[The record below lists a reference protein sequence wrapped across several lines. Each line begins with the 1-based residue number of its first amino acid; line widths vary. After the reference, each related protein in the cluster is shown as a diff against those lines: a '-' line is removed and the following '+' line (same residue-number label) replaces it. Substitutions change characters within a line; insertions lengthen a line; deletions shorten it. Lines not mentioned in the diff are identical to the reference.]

1 MDGEQYQ
8 RVGETADDPTT
19 ADPIEIA
26 LEAVKTNPTPDSPA
40 RRLLFEQELLIK
52 AQRAQL
58 GRQRWRDLIVTAL
71 GVCVL
76 AIAGLFVWD
85 ASRANGVVV
94 EPFAVPPDMV
104 QQGLSGPVLATQFLD
119 KLTGMQAQTES
130 LRAHSTYANDWSDN
144 IAVEIP
150 NTGVSIGELR
160 SVLRQWLGHQ
170 TRLSGEVF
178 RLPGG
183 RIAVT
188 TRVGASPGTRT
199 EGTEAELDALLQQGA
214 EAVYAETQPYRYAAW
229 LTRQKRL
236 DEAKAVRLKL
246 ITGKDLNDR
255 LWGYN
260 GLGASS
266 TDVAERQRWYAA
278 ALKLR
283 PDFAPVISNRA
294 LSWSGTGQEEEAYRG
309 YGDVLRNA
317 ASARRELEPGRAE
330 GLLISAGINRAVY
343 VGDMRKAAELSE
355 RKIGVPASTLNM
367 AGAPLNAISQFTQT
381 HDLAGARRLIEEN
394 GLSTPQAMAERLDLM
409 GPDAE
414 VDSWFATAIGDWNA
428 AAVRL
433 ERVLADIGGY
443 KRDARA
449 LDPTAQTRTYLA
461 VAQARSGRAVVGR
474 ATIAPTALEC
484 AYCVRARGTVEAY
497 AGDQRAADRWFTLAT
512 QMSPSLPAAHND
524 WAEAYLVRHDP
535 AKAIV
540 QAKLAVKK
548 GPRWAE
554 PRKFWGDAL
563 MMQGKPADAARKY
576 ADAVKLAPGWGA
588 LHLALGRAQAA
599 SGRSDKARESFRAA
613 AGLDLDARDRAE
625 VNRLLASR

>member
-1 MDGEQYQ
+1 MDGDQHQ
-8 RVGETADDPTT
+8 RVGGSADDPTT
-19 ADPIEIA
+19 ADAVEIA
-26 LEAVKTNPTPDSPA
+26 LEAVTTNPSPDSPA
-40 RRLLFEQELLIK
+40 RRLLIEQELLIK

-58 GRQRWRDLIVTAL
+58 GRQRWRDLIITAM

-178 RLPGG
+178 RLPRG

-214 EAVYAETQPYRYAAW
+214 EAVYAETQPYRYAVW
-229 LTRQKRL
+229 LTREKRL
-236 DEAKAVRLKL
+236 DEAKAIRLKL
-246 ITGKDLNDR
+246 IAGTDINDR

-260 GLGASS
+260 GLAASVDDQ
-266 TDVAERQRWYAA
+266 TEKDRWYDA
-278 ALKLR
+278 ALRLR
-283 PDFAPVISNRA
+283 PDFAPVLSNRA
-294 LSWSGTGQEEEAYRG
+294 LGWLNYGREEDAYRG

-330 GLLISAGINRAVY
+330 ALLNYAGVNRAIFVR
-343 VGDMRKAAELSE
+343 DMRKAAQLQEAQ
-355 RKIGVPASTLNM
+355 IGLPASTANKQIT
-367 AGAPLNAISQFTQT
+367 PLLAIFQFTQA
-381 HDLAGARRLIEEN
+381 HDLVGARRLMEEN
-394 GLSTPQAMAERLDLM
+394 GLSTPQAMAERLALT

-414 VDSWFATAIGDWNA
+414 VDSGAAVAIGDWNA

-433 ERVLADIGGY
+433 ERVLADIGEFERTSQQG
-443 KRDARA
+443 
-449 LDPTAQTRTYLA
+449 DPTATTRAYLA
-461 VAQARSGRAVVGR
+461 VAQARSGRIAEAR
-474 ATIAPTALEC
+474 ATIAPTVLDC

-497 AGDQRAADRWFTLAT
+497 AGDPRAADRWLDKAARLT
-512 QMSPSLPAAHND
+512 PSLPMAHND

-535 AKAIV
+535 ARAIV

-548 GPRWAE
+548 GPNWAE

-563 MMQGKPADAARKY
+563 MMEGKPADAARKY
-576 ADAVKLAPGWGA
+576 ADAVKLTPGWGA
-588 LHLALGRAQAA
+588 LHLALGRARKAA
-599 SGRSDKARESFRAA
+599 GQGDKARDSFRTA
-613 AGLDLDARDRAE
+613 AGLDLNARDRAE
-625 VNRLLASR
+625 VNRLLAGR

>member
-1 MDGEQYQ
+1 MDGEQHQ
-8 RVGETADDPTT
+8 PISAATDAPTT

-26 LEAVKTNPTPDSPA
+26 LEAVTTDSTPHSPA
-40 RRLLFEQELLIK
+40 QRLLVEQELLIR

-104 QQGLSGPVLATQFLD
+104 QQGLSGPVLATQLLD

-214 EAVYAETQPYRYAAW
+214 EAVYAETQPYRYAVW

-236 DEAKAVRLKL
+236 DEAKAIRLKL
-246 ITGKDLNDR
+246 IIGSDINDR

-260 GLGASS
+260 GLAGT
-266 TDVAERQRWYAA
+266 TDDQSDKARWYAA

-283 PDFAPVISNRA
+283 PDFAPILYNRA
-294 LSWSGTGQEEEAYRG
+294 LGWSVFGRDEDAYHG
-309 YGDVLRNA
+309 FGDVLRNA

-330 GLLISAGINRAVY
+330 GLLNEAERDRAAL
-343 VGDMRKAAELSE
+343 VGDTRKASELAE
-355 RKIGVPASTLNM
+355 RKIGMLASTANM
-367 AGAPLNAISQFTQT
+367 ALAPLNAIVQFSQA
-381 HDLAGARRLIEEN
+381 HDLAGARRLIKEN
-394 GLSTPQAMAERLDLM
+394 GLSTPQAMAERLETA

-414 VDSWFATAIGDWNA
+414 VDSALAASIGDWNA
-428 AAVRL
+428 VASRL
-433 ERVLADIGGY
+433 ERVLADLGSY
-443 KRDARA
+443 KRDPQSF
-449 LDPTAQTRTYLA
+449 DPSAQTRASLA
-461 VAQARSGRAVVGR
+461 LALARSGRAAEAR
-474 ATIAPTALEC
+474 ATVAPTAPDC
-484 AYCVRARGTVEAY
+484 ALCIRARGVAEAY
-497 AGDQRAADRWFTLAT
+497 AGDPRAADRWFA
-512 QMSPSLPAAHND
+512 QAVRMAPSLPAAHND
-524 WAEAYLVRHDP
+524 WAEAYLVRRDP
-535 AKAIV
+535 ARVIV

-548 GPRWAE
+548 GPKWAE
-554 PRKFWGDAL
+554 PRKVWGDAL
-563 MMQGKPADAARKY
+563 MMQGKPAEAARKY

-599 SGRSDKARESFRAA
+599 SGQSDKARESFRAA
-613 AGLDLDARDRAE
+613 AGLDLNVRDRAE
-625 VNRLLASR
+625 VNRLLAGR